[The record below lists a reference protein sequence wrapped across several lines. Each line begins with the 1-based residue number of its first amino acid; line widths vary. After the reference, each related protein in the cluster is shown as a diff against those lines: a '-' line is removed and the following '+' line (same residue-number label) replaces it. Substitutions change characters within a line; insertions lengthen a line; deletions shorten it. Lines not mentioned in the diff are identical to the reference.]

1 MFNLISNRPY
11 FAYPIFFDLSSEAN
25 LPAKSKNTFLPGK
38 YRAQGIY

>member
-11 FAYPIFFDLSSEAN
+11 FAFTIYFDKTSEVN

-38 YRAQGIY
+38 YRAQGIF

>member
-11 FAYPIFFDLSSEAN
+11 FAISIFFDKSSEVN

-38 YRAQGIY
+38 YRAQGIL